1 MFEIKPND
9 DQAQPKIFV
18 IGVGGGGNN
27 AVNRM
32 ADEHIGGVELV
43 GINTDKQTLD
53 ACKAPV
59 RIQIGE
65 KLTKGLG
72 AGAKPEIGA
81 NAVEENREEIK
92 DLIKDADMVFVTCG
106 MGGGTG
112 TGAAPVVAEISKS
125 LGILTV
131 GVVTKPFSF
140 EGKPRMNNALSG
152 IERLSA
158 NVDTL
163 IVVPN
168 DKLLEICDKRTKLPD
183 ALKKAD
189 TVLQQGVQ
197 GITDLIYRPGLI
209 DLDFADIQ
217 TVMRDKGVAHIG
229 IGKASGEDKAVQAM
243 KIAMNSPLLETTVH
257 GASDIIINFSGDIGI
272 MDTNE
277 ALAFLNEEVGGEP
290 NIIFG
295 TVESGDE
302 VEDEISVT
310 IVATGLKEGK
320 RAKKP
325 GNMLNDYIAS
335 TYSQGAAPKTTVA
348 PQPKTTVSTP
358 VSSQPGV
365 TATSTAVPTQ
375 PVQQQTQPVQQTM
388 TQPADTLRPTEQGT
402 FATPPQEKNSK
413 IVIPDFLLS
422 RK

>member
-140 EGKPRMNNALSG
+140 EGKPRMNNAMSG
-152 IERLSA
+152 IEKLSQ

-197 GITDLIYRPGLI
+197 GITDLIYRPGLV

-310 IVATGLKEGK
+310 IVATGLKEGRK
-320 RAKKP
+320 VKKS
-325 GNMLNDYIAS
+325 NMLNDYISS
-335 TYSQGAAPKTTVA
+335 TYSQGAAPRATQSVA
-348 PQPKTTVSTP
+348 PQPTASTP
-358 VSSQPGV
+358 VSAQPGV
-365 TATSTAVPTQ
+365 AKPAQTM
-375 PVQQQTQPVQQTM
+375 QTQPVQQPV
-388 TQPADTLRPTEQGT
+388 QPAMAHADTLRPTEQGT
-402 FATPPQEKNSK
+402 FATPPSQEKNSK
-413 IVIPDFLLS
+413 IVIPEFLLS

>member
-72 AGAKPEIGA
+72 AGAKPEVGA
-81 NAVEENREEIK
+81 SAVEENREEII
-92 DLIKDADMVFVTCG
+92 DIIKDADMVFVTCG

-112 TGAAPVVAEISKS
+112 TGAAPVVAEMSKK

-140 EGKPRMNNALSG
+140 EGKPRMNNALAG
-152 IERLSA
+152 IEKLSQS
-158 NVDTL
+158 VDTL

-168 DKLLEICDKRTKLPD
+168 DRLLEICDKRTKLPD

-217 TVMRDKGVAHIG
+217 TVMRDKGIAHIG

-243 KIAMNSPLLETTVH
+243 QDAMNSPLLETTVS
-257 GASDIIINFSGDIGI
+257 GASDIIVNFSGDVGI

-277 ALAFLNEEVGGEP
+277 AVAFLNEAVGGEP

-295 TVESGDE
+295 TVDSGDE

-310 IVATGLKEGK
+310 IVATGLKDPKKGK
-320 RAKKP
+320 KRS
-325 GNMLNDYIAS
+325 MLDDYVNT
-335 TYSQGAAPKTTVA
+335 TYSAGSASRPSVSPTPAPTA
-348 PQPKTTVSTP
+348 TVSTP
-358 VSSQPGV
+358 QSTQVGV
-365 TATSTAVPTQ
+365 TAPTASASISN
-375 PVQQQTQPVQQTM
+375 
-388 TQPADTLRPTEQGT
+388 PAVNATPQASEPIMPTEQQT
-402 FATPPQEKNSK
+402 FVSPDQQSQDKGK
-413 IVIPDFLLS
+413 LFIPDFLLS
-422 RK
+422 KK